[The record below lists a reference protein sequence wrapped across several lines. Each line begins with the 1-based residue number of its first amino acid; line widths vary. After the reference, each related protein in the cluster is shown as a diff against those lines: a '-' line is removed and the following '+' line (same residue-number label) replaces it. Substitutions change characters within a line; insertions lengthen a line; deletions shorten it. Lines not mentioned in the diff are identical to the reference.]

1 MSLLALLLG
10 EAFAIIN
17 IVIAEAIKD
26 YFAKKRK

>member
-1 MSLLALLLG
+1 MILLFLT

-17 IVIAEAIKD
+17 IIITEAIKD